1 MLTRKIQQQGFNLI
15 ELMIVLAIAAI
26 LIGIGLPS
34 LKTTIDRKAVTA
46 EATRFARSI
55 NFARSQAI
63 TQSQVVTLERK
74 SPDANDW
81 SQGWIIYID
90 EDGAGNQTFDDGD
103 ESNNEDGDTLLRDV
117 SISSQGLDIK
127 TDNTGNKWISFAPS
141 GRLHEGGAST
151 AITICDQDRSLAFA
165 GSRVDVSP
173 VGRTR
178 ISAIEGPNKTTGCL

>member
-90 EDGAGNQTFDDGD
+90 EDGAGNQTINEAGGD
-103 ESNNEDGDTLLRDV
+103 ILLRDI